1 MFCTEYWPSKHAR
14 QAYTLVVMVAQ
25 FVVPF
30 SLMAFC
36 YAAIFARLKSRT
48 RVRLKRLAARSLT
61 LEHSTT
67 TFPVSNSTDR
77 IHNATLSLSGKDEM
91 PCDFSNSKVLPHT
104 IKIMK
109 LMTNIKWFR

>member
-67 TFPVSNSTDR
+67 TFPASNSTER
-77 IHNATLSLSGKDEM
+77 IHNTTLSLGKEASSI
-91 PCDFSNSKVLPHT
+91 PNDFNSKVIPL
-104 IKIMK
+104 
-109 LMTNIKWFR
+109 TNF